1 MRILRTV
8 TAIVF
13 AACAA
18 GAFAQSYPNKLIRLI
33 VPWPQGRCT
42 GSRRR
47 GWCWGGDGAR
57 PPGLWHRV
65 LQWHAAA
72 LFAVASLWTAAV
84 VAQPYPS
91 KLIRLIV
98 PWPPGGGADVLSRIL
113 GPYLAENLG
122 QQVVIDNRGG
132 AAGNIGA
139 ELAAKSPPD
148 GYTIVFA
155 YSGTHAVN
163 PSIYSKMPVKESD
176 FAPIIWLAEVPQV
189 LIVHPSLPVK
199 SVKDMIA
206 LAKSKPGELTYG
218 SSGNGAINHLAGALF
233 ATMANIRMVHIPYKG
248 GGPAAIALMSGE
260 ITTILGE
267 PASVVPHIKS
277 GKLRAIAV
285 TSGRRALAMPELPTV
300 AEAGVPGYEVT
311 SWNGILAPA
320 ATPADIITRLNT
332 EFNKIIST
340 PAMKQK
346 MIDNGYEPMGGP
358 PEKFGAKI
366 RAEIAKW
373 APVVKAAG
381 VRVD

>member
-1 MRILRTV
+1 MNFPKTV
-8 TAIVF
+8 IAVLF
-13 AACAA
+13 SVCAA
-18 GAFAQSYPNKLIRLI
+18 SAFAQGYPN
-33 VPWPQGRCT
+33 
-42 GSRRR
+42 
-47 GWCWGGDGAR
+47 
-57 PPGLWHRV
+57 
-65 LQWHAAA
+65 
-72 LFAVASLWTAAV
+72 
-84 VAQPYPS
+84 

-113 GPYLAENLG
+113 SPSLSENLG
-122 QQVVIDNRGG
+122 QQIVIDNRGG

-163 PSIYSKMPVKESD
+163 PSIYSKMPFKESD

-199 SVKDMIA
+199 SVKDLIA
-206 LAKSKPGELTYG
+206 LAKAKPGELTYG

-233 ATMANIRMVHIPYKG
+233 ATMTKTRMVHIPYKG

-260 ITTILGE
+260 ITVILGE

-285 TSGRRALAMPELPTV
+285 TSARRALALPDLPTI

-311 SWNGILAPA
+311 SWNGMLAPA
-320 ATPADIITRLNT
+320 GTPADIIARLNT
-332 EFNKIIST
+332 QFNKII
-340 PAMKQK
+340 
-346 MIDNGYEPMGGP
+346 P
-358 PEKFGAKI
+358 PPPPPPTKNQHQQ
-366 RAEIAKW
+366 
-373 APVVKAAG
+373 
-381 VRVD
+381 

>member
-1 MRILRTV
+1 MRMLRIVTTV
-8 TAIVF
+8 
-13 AACAA
+13 
-18 GAFAQSYPNKLIRLI
+18 
-33 VPWPQGRCT
+33 
-42 GSRRR
+42 
-47 GWCWGGDGAR
+47 
-57 PPGLWHRV
+57 
-65 LQWHAAA
+65 
-72 LFAVASLWTAAV
+72 LFAMASLWTGAV

-91 KLIRLIV
+91 KLIRFII
-98 PWPPGGGADVLSRIL
+98 PWPPGGGADVLARIL
-113 GPYLAENLG
+113 SPNLSENLG
-122 QQVVIDNRGG
+122 QQIVIDNRGG

-163 PSIYSKMPVKESD
+163 PSIYSKMPFKESD

-206 LAKSKPGELTYG
+206 LAKAKPGELTYG

-233 ATMANIRMVHIPYKG
+233 ATMANIRMVHVPYKG
-248 GGPAAIALMSGE
+248 GAAAAIALMSGE
-260 ITTILGE
+260 ITIILGE

-300 AEAGVPGYEVT
+300 AEAGLPGYEVT

-320 ATPADIITRLNT
+320 GIPADIVARLNT
-332 EFNKIIST
+332 EFNKIIAT

-358 PEKFGAKI
+358 AEKFGAKI
-366 RAEIAKW
+366 HSEILKW
-373 APVVKAAG
+373 APVVKEAG
-381 VRVD
+381 VKVE

>member
-1 MRILRTV
+1 MRMLRTV
-8 TAIVF
+8 ITLLF

-18 GAFAQSYPNKLIRLI
+18 GAFAQGYPN
-33 VPWPQGRCT
+33 
-42 GSRRR
+42 
-47 GWCWGGDGAR
+47 
-57 PPGLWHRV
+57 
-65 LQWHAAA
+65 
-72 LFAVASLWTAAV
+72 
-84 VAQPYPS
+84 

-113 GPYLAENLG
+113 SPNLMENLG
-122 QQVVIDNRGG
+122 QQIVIDNRGG

-155 YSGTHAVN
+155 YSGTHAIN
-163 PSIYSKMPVKESD
+163 PSIYRKMPFKESD

-199 SVKDMIA
+199 SVKDLIA
-206 LAKSKPGELTYG
+206 LAKAKPGELTYG

-233 ATMANIRMVHIPYKG
+233 ATLTKTNMVHVPYKG

-260 ITTILGE
+260 ISVILGE

-285 TSGRRALAMPELPTV
+285 TSARRALALLELPTI

-311 SWNGILAPA
+311 SWNGMLAPA
-320 ATPADIITRLNT
+320 GTPADIIARLNT
-332 EFNKIIST
+332 EFNKIIAT
-340 PAMKQK
+340 PAMRQK

-366 RAEIAKW
+366 HSEILKW

-381 VRVD
+381 VKVD